1 MVDPNLGLMLRV
13 FFFFFVITGGGVDL
27 GFVLVLM
34 LFLVPFSAWFGNCC
48 YEFAH

>member
-1 MVDPNLGLMLRV
+1 MDPDLGLILCV
-13 FFFFFVITGGGVDL
+13 FCFLVIAGGVVDL

-48 YEFAH
+48 YEFTH